1 MYAAKNKI
9 KANINISHLPLECS
23 TIRLK
28 KEAELQKAQTGRRF
42 ILRYAPQF
50 SSSSKKMTGVEALV
64 CLKASDGMIH
74 GFSEAAALIADLEE
88 WMIDEVCRQA
98 KNGMITEFR

>member
-28 KEAELQKAQTGRRF
+28 KEAELQKAQTYRRF

-50 SSSSKKMTGVEALV
+50 SSSSKK
-64 CLKASDGMIH
+64 
-74 GFSEAAALIADLEE
+74 
-88 WMIDEVCRQA
+88 
-98 KNGMITEFR
+98 